1 MKLVMKLL
9 FLAFVLTVFIYVTQS
24 DIFGPRIMLVDGVTL
39 DFSMDQE
46 VDNWNEYFYLY
57 DREEG
62 LLDDKYMTIDSQ
74 DINLSVPGVQY
85 IYVKASDKAGNTSAR
100 SFEVRVSS
108 GYQHLNFEN
117 FVNKDVVTDEMMQ
130 LENFDFASLDGIET
144 GSSNATISK
153 INGSQALKVNI
164 AEGSETN
171 GINAAINVPAYRRYY
186 LKYDINVT
194 SDSLE
199 QDVYLPTLASKDGEQ
214 PVSLVVTR
222 NYQLKVV
229 DNTNGVEYIIDNT
242 DLQSG
247 HNTIQLELSVG
258 DKLGE
263 PDYVS
268 VILNDEIVCTI
279 ENIDFGFDQIGQ
291 VVLAAYTKTTPTV
304 NYDVY
309 IDNVKFSM
317 LKDDLVG

>member
-9 FLAFVLTVFIYVTQS
+9 FLAFVLTIFIYITQT

-39 DFSMDQE
+39 DFSMDQK
-46 VDNWNEYFYLY
+46 VDNWNDYFYLY
-57 DREEG
+57 DHEEG

-85 IYVKASDKAGNTSAR
+85 LYVKASDKAGNTSAR
-100 SFEVRVSS
+100 SFEIRVSS
-108 GYQHLNFEN
+108 GYEHYSFEN
-117 FVNKDVVTDEMMQ
+117 FVNKDVITSDMLQ
-130 LENFDFASLDGIET
+130 LENFDFASTDGIKS
-144 GSSNATISK
+144 GASNATISK

-164 AEGSETN
+164 AEGSAEN
-171 GINAAINVPAYRRYY
+171 GINAAINVPVYSRYY
-186 LKYDINVT
+186 LKYDLNVT

-199 QDVYLPTLASKDGEQ
+199 QDVYLPTLASTDGEQ
-214 PVSLVVTR
+214 PISLVVTR

-229 DNTNGVEYIIDNT
+229 DNTAGVEYIINNT

-247 HNTIQLELSVG
+247 HNTIELELSVG

-268 VILNDEIVCTI
+268 VILNDDIVCTI
-279 ENIDFGFDQIGQ
+279 ENIDFDFDQIGQ
-291 VVLAAYTKTTPTV
+291 VVLAAYTQTTPTV
-304 NYDVY
+304 DYDVY
-309 IDNVKFSM
+309 IDNIKFSM